1 MAGPTGGGGRL
12 VGGGGR
18 GGGGGGLFG
27 ADGGRAVGGFG
38 GGPLGG
44 GGLGAGGGTIVAVAA
59 MPLEEFNGKTVS
71 EEIVGYFVLLI
82 SNGLQCRNCYQSN

>member
-1 MAGPTGGGGRL
+1 M